1 MKALKFFFLAC
12 LLTIGGQAFSQNGA
26 NPYAK
31 STHTY
36 TVNSG
41 AAGTYEWSVL
51 MANGTGATDGVDYT
65 MTGGTTAAA
74 TITWLK
80 ANVPATNANYIVQVK
95 ETATLG
101 SCATLRQYSVTVID
115 NSFFLIAGADGTECH
130 DENGNILTEGE
141 TKATVVA
148 FDVTI
153 DATTFALPVDSW
165 NFDFTLGLGNAA
177 YTITE
182 VKVDGVVVPDYDDIS
197 VDGGKNTVPILVTL
211 SGPVTTGEIVTLTVS
226 GGEIVIGT
234 ATTLDNDSGDKV
246 QVLTINPL
254 PATTNITTD

>member
-12 LLTIGGQAFSQNGA
+12 LLVIGGQAFSQDGT

-41 AAGTYEWSVL
+41 AAGTYQWSVL
-51 MANGTGATDGVDYT
+51 MANGSAATVDTDYT
-65 MTGGTTAAA
+65 ITGETTAAA

-80 ANVPATNANYIVQVK
+80 ANDASTNANYIVQVE

-101 SCATLRQYSVTVID
+101 SCATKRQYSVTVIG
-115 NSFFLIAGADGTECH
+115 NSFFLIAGIDGTECH
-130 DENGNILTEGE
+130 DENGNVLTEGE
-141 TKATVVA
+141 TKSTVVA
-148 FDVTI
+148 FDVTL

-165 NFDFTLGLGNAA
+165 NFDFTLALAGTD
-177 YTITE
+177 YSITN
-182 VKVDGVVVPDYDDIS
+182 VSVDGVDVPDYNDIS
-197 VDGGKNTVPILVTL
+197 VLGTKNTVPVLVTL
-211 SGPVTTGEIVTLTVS
+211 SGPVTSGEAVTFTVS
-226 GGEIVIGT
+226 GGQIVIGA
-234 ATTLDNDSGDKV
+234 ATTLDSDTGDKV

-254 PATTNITTD
+254 PATTDITTD